1 MKDVWADEK
10 QLVYRG
16 LATCWLTYICRVEYE
31 WVWCPLRP
39 TPERLTRAGNMILRE
54 TVEELSDSV
63 VKLLLKLQTSPDDT
77 LLESQRLVGNQ
88 IRNNLGD
95 VIM

>member
-1 MKDVWADEK
+1 
-10 QLVYRG
+10 
-16 LATCWLTYICRVEYE
+16 
-31 WVWCPLRP
+31 
-39 TPERLTRAGNMILRE
+39 MILRK
-54 TVEELSDSV
+54 TVEKLPDSV

-95 VIM
+95 VVM